1 MVKSLTNVVVG
12 LDGRNEVTGDEP
24 GALVDELVEGM
35 LAVRAWLAPNDWPGG
50 VVNFGTGTGDVPGR
64 MYEWQ

>member
-24 GALVDELVEGM
+24 GALVDELVEGR